1 MCGRFTLTVT
11 WEELMNRF
19 LIDPESLSPFHVP
32 RYNIAPTQMV
42 AAVIHDGA
50 RRRIGQLRWGL
61 VPSWAR
67 DASGAAKMMNARSE
81 TLEEKPA
88 YKTPF
93 LRKRCLIPADG
104 FYEWKRADK
113 VKIPYRIGR
122 KDGKVFS
129 MAGLYDIWT
138 APDGS
143 RLSTCTVITTR
154 PNRLMEEIHDRM
166 PVILSPENE
175 EAWLSRS
182 TGRETLRQLLL
193 PYPEDGMKA
202 VRVGTLVNSVKN
214 DAPECIRSI
223 TDDGL

>member
-1 MCGRFTLTVT
+1 MCGRFTLTIT

-19 LIDPESLSPFHVP
+19 LIDPEPLSPFHVP

-88 YKTPF
+88 YKMPF

-113 VKIPYRIGR
+113 AKIPYRIGR

-166 PVILSPENE
+166 PVILSPESE
-175 EAWLSRS
+175 ETWLSRS
-182 TGRETLRQLLL
+182 TDRETLRQLLL

-202 VRVGTLVNSVKN
+202 VRVGTWVNSVKN
-214 DAPECIRSI
+214 DTPECIRSI
-223 TDDGL
+223 TDDE

>member
-11 WEELMNRF
+11 WEELLSRF
-19 LIDPESLSPFHVP
+19 LIDPESTNPFHAP

-42 AAVIHDGA
+42 AAVIHDGV

-67 DASGAAKMMNARSE
+67 DAASGAKMINARSE

-88 YKTPF
+88 YKIPF

-104 FYEWKRADK
+104 FYEWQRTADSK
-113 VKIPYRIGR
+113 KPHRIGM
-122 KDGKVFS
+122 KNDGIFS

-143 RLSTCTVITTR
+143 KLSTCTVITTR
-154 PNRLMEEIHDRM
+154 PNPLMQHIHDRM
-166 PVILSPENE
+166 PV
-175 EAWLSRS
+175 
-182 TGRETLRQLLL
+182 TLRPEDEELWISRNTSRDDLRRLLE
-193 PYPEDGMKA
+193 PYPALEMKA
-202 VRVGTLVNSVKN
+202 TIVGTSVNSVKN
-214 DAPECIRSI
+214 DTPECIQPI
-223 TDDGL
+223 TG